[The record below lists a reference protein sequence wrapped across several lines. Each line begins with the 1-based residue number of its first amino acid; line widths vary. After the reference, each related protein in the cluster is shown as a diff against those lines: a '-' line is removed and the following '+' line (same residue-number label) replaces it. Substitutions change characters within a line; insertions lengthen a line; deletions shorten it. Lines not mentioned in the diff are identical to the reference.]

1 MILVR
6 GKKQARGP
14 LKAYLMLIDRCI
26 EERRW
31 DIAEIF
37 INRALVH
44 DANNIGLLLKRAEAE
59 ERLNKRDKAIQTYQK
74 VMALSSWKVHSTDF
88 QKASR
93 KIRLIATPDLAGQ
106 MAD

>member
-1 MILVR
+1 MILIR
-6 GKKQARGP
+6 GKKQAHGP
-14 LKAYLMLIDRCI
+14 LKAYIVLIDRCL

-44 DANNIGLLLKRAEAE
+44 DANNIGLLLKRADVE
-59 ERLNKRDKAIQTYQK
+59 EKLRKNDKAIQTYQK
-74 VMALSSWKVHSTDF
+74 VMALSSWKVQSPDF

-93 KIRLIATPDLAGQ
+93 KISIIVDPTVSLA
-106 MAD
+106 D

>member
-1 MILVR
+1 MILIR
-6 GKKQARGP
+6 GKKQAHGP
-14 LKAYLMLIDRCI
+14 LKAYIVLIDRCL

-44 DANNIGLLLKRAEAE
+44 DANNIGLLLKRADVE
-59 ERLNKRDKAIQTYQK
+59 EKLGKNDKAIHTYQK
-74 VMALSSWKVHSTDF
+74 VMALSSWQVKDPDF

-93 KIRLIATPDLAGQ
+93 KIRVIADPTASLA
-106 MAD
+106 D

>member
-1 MILVR
+1 MIFVR
-6 GKKQARGP
+6 GKKQVQGP
-14 LKAYLMLIDRCI
+14 LKAYIMLINRCI
-26 EERRW
+26 EEHRW

-59 ERLNKRDKAIQTYQK
+59 ERLEKRDKAIQTYQK
-74 VMALSSWKVHSTDF
+74 VMALSSWKVQSPNF

-93 KIRLIATPDLAGQ
+93 KICLIADPALAGQ
-106 MAD
+106 LAD